1 MRRLLTCLLALALAE
16 RAWRHL
22 AVARFFARRRPAPP
36 AGPLP
41 LVSIIQ
47 PILSGDPALAEGLA
61 ANLDAPSV
69 YPRELLWLV
78 DTDDVAAQA
87 ICAGLIAG
95 RPAADARVILLGP
108 PGADENPKLIKLIAG
123 AREARG
129 EIICVLDDDT
139 RLPPHGLEELLPA
152 LDEPGVGLAFG
163 LPYYVSFANLWSAL
177 VACFV
182 NSSSLLTYLPYAALR
197 EPFTINGMCYA
208 MRREVLGRLGGFA
221 GLEHMVADDFA
232 VAQRVRAGGYRL
244 AQTGL
249 RHAIATTVGGPHT
262 YARLIQ
268 RWLIFPRESLMR
280 HLPPGELALFYA
292 VTLAPLAGPWLALA
306 GVLRGGL
313 ARTLGAA
320 YLAYSYAIFSHLE
333 AAYLGRPTPRR
344 WRWLV
349 PLVGLLT
356 PAQAAA
362 ALLSPQRI
370 VWRGHL
376 IAVEPGG
383 GIRTIRRRAAGRP
396 GVGAAP
402 PEKT

>member
-1 MRRLLTCLLALALAE
+1 MRRVHIIVLALAIAE
-16 RAWRHL
+16 RIWRHL
-22 AVARFFARRRPAPP
+22 AVARFFARRPPPAPV
-36 AGPLP
+36 GPRP

-61 ANLDAPSV
+61 ANLDAPSA
-69 YPRELLWLV
+69 YPREFLWLV
-78 DTDDVAAQA
+78 DTDDAAARA
-87 ICAGLIAG
+87 ICAGLLAG

-108 PGADENPKLIKLIAG
+108 PGPAENPKLIKLIAG

-139 RLPPHGLEELLPA
+139 RLPPHGLEQLLPA
-152 LDEPGVGLAFG
+152 LDGPGVGLAFG
-163 LPYYVSFANLWSAL
+163 LPYYVSFDGLWSAL

-182 NSSSLLTYLPYAALR
+182 NSNSLVTYLPYASLR

-208 MRREVLGRLGGFA
+208 MRREVLDRLGGFA

-249 RHAIATTVGGPHT
+249 RHAIATTVRGPHT

-280 HLPPGELALFYA
+280 HLAPGELAVFYA
-292 VTLAPLAGPWLALA
+292 VALAPMAGPWLALA
-306 GVLRGGL
+306 GVARGGP
-313 ARTLGAA
+313 ARALGLA
-320 YLAYSYAIFSHLE
+320 YLAYSYLIFAHIE

-349 PLVGLLT
+349 PLLGLLT
-356 PAQAAA
+356 PLQAAA

-383 GIRTIRRRAAGRP
+383 AIRTLRRRQ
-396 GVGAAP
+396 
-402 PEKT
+402 